1 MPVLASYW
9 LAVVITA
16 VAKCAAATAR
26 LLLPLLLLSWG
37 GRALFAGL
45 RHTRSQLVSSL
56 VHACNTKVW
65 DGYVQE
71 SEFYG
76 SGAGHQNHPPSSA
89 HRVIRDKNAFAQVNT
104 YPTTSGEYPNER
116 DSSNTSA
123 AAKTASGPT
132 VVAENLY
139 MHGVS
144 ESL

>member
-37 GRALFAGL
+37 GRALFAGP
-45 RHTRSQLVSSL
+45 RHTRSQLDTSL

-65 DGYVQE
+65 DSYVQE

-76 SGAGHQNHPPSSA
+76 SGAGHQN
-89 HRVIRDKNAFAQVNT
+89 Q
-104 YPTTSGEYPNER
+104 
-116 DSSNTSA
+116 
-123 AAKTASGPT
+123 
-132 VVAENLY
+132 L
-139 MHGVS
+139 
-144 ESL
+144 

>member
-89 HRVIRDKNAFAQVNT
+89 HRVIRVKNASHKRPRTPQRRENIPTSRATRKQVQQ
-104 YPTTSGEYPNER
+104 
-116 DSSNTSA
+116 
-123 AAKTASGPT
+123 
-132 VVAENLY
+132 
-139 MHGVS
+139 
-144 ESL
+144 